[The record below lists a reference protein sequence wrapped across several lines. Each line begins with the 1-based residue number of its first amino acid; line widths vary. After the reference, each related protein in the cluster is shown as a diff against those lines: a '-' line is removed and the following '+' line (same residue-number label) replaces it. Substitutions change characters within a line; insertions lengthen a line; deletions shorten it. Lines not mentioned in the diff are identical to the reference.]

1 MIATPTARPASE
13 KRCFIQND
21 GRCGAISAAL
31 ARDQAQVSDSACARA
46 GGALEST
53 AILQLTPRPSDLIP
67 GGCNVLCDG
76 GGAGQ
81 VLVIV
86 NGGAATDHD
95 VVGAKG
101 PHRARRTA
109 ERKLVVRR
117 VNCADEGRTAA
128 VSPVLLHST
137 QTENAEIAC
146 QTGPIHDS
154 GYRHGKGGGG
164 IKLQTGSG
172 SNVNEPAPAGDE
184 IPADIKS
191 NVAACDNDGFS
202 AADVNASYIKFA
214 VYC

>member
-1 MIATPTARPASE
+1 MIAAPTARPASE

-67 GGCNVLCDG
+67 GPC
-76 GGAGQ
+76 
-81 VLVIV
+81 
-86 NGGAATDHD
+86 
-95 VVGAKG
+95 
-101 PHRARRTA
+101 
-109 ERKLVVRR
+109 
-117 VNCADEGRTAA
+117 
-128 VSPVLLHST
+128 
-137 QTENAEIAC
+137 
-146 QTGPIHDS
+146 
-154 GYRHGKGGGG
+154 
-164 IKLQTGSG
+164 
-172 SNVNEPAPAGDE
+172 NVNEPATAGDE

-214 VYC
+214 VYGCVEDISVVSAITTWPGSGNRSRSGSPNERLHHGVELDV